1 MDQFMKLSVYV
12 EKMKAQEK
20 NARPIGS
27 NKSQGQAP
35 SQ

>member
-12 EKMKAQEK
+12 EKMKAHEK

-27 NKSQGQAP
+27 NKP
-35 SQ
+35 